1 MLARAEAAVICPM
14 LDGSGD
20 LAATDHAMRVA
31 ARQGL
36 RCGDAVDCCSASPT
50 PSPDARHRT
59 GPKTEDER
67 PGGAP

>member
-36 RCGDAVDCCSASPT
+36 RCVDAAELLLREPDAVA
-50 PSPDARHRT
+50 
-59 GPKTEDER
+59 
-67 PGGAP
+67 

>member
-1 MLARAEAAVICPM
+1 MVVTGRPEWAVMLARAEAAVICPM

-36 RCGDAVDCCSASPT
+36 RCVDAAELLLREPDAVA
-50 PSPDARHRT
+50 
-59 GPKTEDER
+59 
-67 PGGAP
+67 